1 MGFVFCGVH
10 FGFAKNLESQV
21 NLALHNADFSR
32 LSISV
37 LPEPRLLQLKATEM
51 TFFFFNILK
60 SCASPPN

>member
-1 MGFVFCGVH
+1 
-10 FGFAKNLESQV
+10 
-21 NLALHNADFSR
+21 